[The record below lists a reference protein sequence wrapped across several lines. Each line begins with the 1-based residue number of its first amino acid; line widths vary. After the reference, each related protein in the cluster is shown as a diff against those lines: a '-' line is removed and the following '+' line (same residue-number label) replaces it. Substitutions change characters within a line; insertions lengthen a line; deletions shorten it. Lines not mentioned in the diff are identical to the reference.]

1 MLFMHE
7 TDTPATVLVVDD
19 DPFTAQLTGFI
30 LESAGY
36 IVIIA
41 EGGVDALEKM
51 AATPSIAIVVSD
63 MNMPFIDGIQLFT
76 ELRGQGD
83 RRPFVLITGEKAAP
97 LRTAH
102 PDIDAVVTKDEQL
115 QEKLPACVDTLISIS
130 RKED

>member
-1 MLFMHE
+1 MRE

-36 IVIIA
+36 NVIIA

-51 AATPSIAIVVSD
+51 TATPSIAIVVSD

-83 RRPFVLITGEKAAP
+83 RRPFVLITGEEAAP

-102 PDIDAVVTKDEQL
+102 PDIDAVVKKDEQL
-115 QEKLPACVDTLISIS
+115 QEKLPACVDALISNS